1 YRGPATFYGGALE
14 GGNCMMK
21 GYQLPPGVSG
31 AAIGGNN
38 WKNSANCGACA
49 EVRGNGK
56 KVIVMFV
63 DQCPECGD
71 GLDFFPDGFKQ
82 LADPSVGKFTVE
94 WNFVECPVQG
104 PLKITDKEGTNEYYV
119 AMQAQNGKEPTES
132 LELSSDGGKTY
143 KPAQRD
149 STNHFILNGGPVGA
163 QLVDV
168 KATSKSGKVSVVKG
182 VPISGG

>member
-1 YRGPATFYGGALE
+1 
-14 GGNCMMK
+14 MMK

-38 WKNSANCGACA
+38 WDNSANCGTCA

-56 KVIVMFV
+56 KVVVMFV
-63 DQCPECGD
+63 DQCSECGD

-94 WNFVECPVQG
+94 WNFVKCPVQG
-104 PLKITDKEGTNEYYV
+104 PIKISDKEGTNENYV
-119 AMQAQNGKEPTES
+119 AMQVQNAKEGTQS
-132 LELSSDGGKTY
+132 LELSSDKGKSY

-149 STNHFILNGGPVGA
+149 STNHFTLNGSPVGTQA
-163 QLVDV
+163 VDV
-168 KATSKSGKVSVVKG
+168 KVTSKSGKVVV
-182 VPISGG
+182 VPDVPVSDSKKEAQQNYDG